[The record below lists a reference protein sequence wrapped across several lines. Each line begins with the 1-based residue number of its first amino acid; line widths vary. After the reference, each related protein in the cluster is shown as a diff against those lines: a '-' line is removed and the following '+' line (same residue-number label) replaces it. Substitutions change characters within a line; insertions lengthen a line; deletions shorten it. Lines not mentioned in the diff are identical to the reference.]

1 MKKFIKR
8 LSRFLPDSIYIRMK
22 YFLRMKKFLN
32 LKNPKTF
39 NEKLQWLKL
48 HDRNPEY
55 IKMVDK
61 YAVRDYIKEKI
72 GEEYLIPLLGV
83 WDSFDEIDFDSLPD
97 QFVLKC
103 NHDSGGLVICKDKSK
118 LDIGEARRK
127 ITRSLKSNYYW
138 HGREWPYKNVKPRII
153 AEKYMSNNGDIETE
167 LTDYKFSCFNG
178 RVDNVMLC
186 LERSTG
192 DVKFRYFDKEWNL
205 LRYDLQGKALPKGYT
220 IPKPEKMD
228 EMFELAGK
236 LSDEFRY
243 LRVDLYCSENKIYF
257 GELTFF
263 PQSGFDTDI
272 LKETDELFG
281 AYLDLNR

>member
-1 MKKFIKR
+1 MKKI
-8 LSRFLPDSIYIRMK
+8 LH
-22 YFLRMKKFLN
+22 

-48 HDRNPEY
+48 YDRNPDY
-55 IKMVDK
+55 SKMVDK
-61 YAVRDYIKEKI
+61 YEVREYIKEKI
-72 GEEYLIPLLGV
+72 GEEYLIPLLGI
-83 WDSFDEIDFDSLPD
+83 WDSFDEIDFDGLPN

-103 NHDSGGLVICKDKSK
+103 THNSGGVVICKDKSTFDFEK
-118 LDIGEARRK
+118 AKNRMNY
-127 ITRSLKSNYYW
+127 SLKNNYYW
-138 HGREWPYKNVKPRII
+138 SGREWPYKDVKPRII
-153 AEKYMSNNGDIETE
+153 AEKYMSNDGDVETE

-205 LRYDLQGKALPKGYT
+205 LRYDVQGKALPKGYT

-228 EMFELAGK
+228 EMFELAKK
-236 LSDEFRY
+236 LSEGIRY
-243 LRVDLYCSENKIYF
+243 LRVDLYCAENKIYF

-272 LKETDELFG
+272 LVETDELFG
-281 AYLDLNR
+281 SYLDLKR

>member
-1 MKKFIKR
+1 MKKIIKYMTR
-8 LSRFLPDSIYIRMK
+8 LIPDSLYLRLK
-22 YFLRMKKFLN
+22 YLQRVKKFLN
-32 LKNPKTF
+32 LKAPKTF

-55 IKMVDK
+55 TKMVDK
-61 YAVRDYIKEKI
+61 YEVREYIKEKI
-72 GEEYLIPLLGV
+72 GEEYLIPLFGV
-83 WDSFDEIDFDSLPD
+83 WDSFDEIDFDKLPE

-103 NHDSGGLVICKDKSK
+103 THDSGGLVICKDKSK
-118 LDIGEARRK
+118 LDIEKARQK
-127 ITRSLKSNYYW
+127 INRALKNNYYW

-153 AEKYMSNNGDIETE
+153 AEKYMSNDGNIDTE

-205 LRYDLQGKALPKGYT
+205 LRYDVQGKALQKGYT

-236 LSDEFRY
+236 LSEGIRY
-243 LRVDLYCSENKIYF
+243 LRVDLYHSENKIYF

-281 AYLDLNR
+281 SYLDLNR